1 MAIWYARLEGCGHVN
16 LEPLWLY
23 VSLMATEGLSLPNL
37 VETYLSGS
45 IPPTIT
51 LAPCVLLSELRRW
64 ILKDQSSHHPKG
76 VAMAA
81 SRSHWQKAIGKCHVI
96 HVPIAEA
103 QPLSKVLFLKKKSI
117 AVVQKSSVHRNSA
130 GNPRGEWA
138 NRASARTSFPLP
150 AKIWLS
156 GGLLEAP
163 LSTCLDE

>member
-81 SRSHWQKAIGKCHVI
+81 SRSHWQKAIGK
-96 HVPIAEA
+96 VPCDPRADRRSPAAE
-103 QPLSKVLFLKKKSI
+103 QGSVFEKEEHCCSTKVK
-117 AVVQKSSVHRNSA
+117 R
-130 GNPRGEWA
+130 P
-138 NRASARTSFPLP
+138 
-150 AKIWLS
+150 
-156 GGLLEAP
+156 
-163 LSTCLDE
+163 